1 MKILIL
7 KVQTI
12 GDTLLTTPLIRN
24 LKEHYSD
31 AIIDVMV
38 NEGTE
43 HMLTLNA
50 NINQVIEYKRESYRS
65 LSKLQRLSKNIR
77 LLKKIRRAQYD
88 LVIDLDEGDRG
99 AFITLVSGAKIK
111 VGSSTISSQ
120 FLRSAYTHLLPKR
133 DNRHTVEIN
142 LDPLRLL
149 NIPIIDKRV
158 EIFWS
163 QEDDEFVAKKM
174 LGVKQFIH
182 IHPFSKGWFKDV
194 NIQTTAQIIDYC
206 EQELSIKVVITAAP
220 IQRELDKLDNI
231 LKLCQSK
238 PIDFGS
244 MGTLNLKQTAALN
257 AKSKIFIGVD
267 TAIMHISVANNVPT
281 LAFFGPTAADT
292 WGPWENDLEQA
303 DYHRNGGLQVNGKHR
318 VLSDVRTCLPCNND
332 GCDNNQVSDC
342 LMGLDIDV
350 IKKNINE
357 MIV

>member
-1 MKILIL
+1 VKILIL

-12 GDTLLTTPLIRN
+12 GDTLLITPLIRN

-31 AIIDVMV
+31 SIIDVMV

-65 LSKLQRLSKNIR
+65 LSKLQRLSKNIQ

-99 AFITLVSGAKIK
+99 AFITLVSGAKTK

-133 DNRHTVEIN
+133 GNRHTVEIN
-142 LDPLRLL
+142 LDSLKLL
-149 NIPIIDKRV
+149 NIPIIDKQV

-163 QEDDEFVAKKM
+163 QGDDEFVAKK
-174 LGVKQFIH
+174 LTGIKKFIH

-206 EQELSIKVVITAAP
+206 EQELDIKAVITAAP

-238 PIDFGS
+238 PINLGGRF
-244 MGTLNLKQTAALN
+244 TLKQIAALN
-257 AKSKIFIGVD
+257 SKSKLFIGVD
-267 TAIMHISVANNVPT
+267 TAIMHISAANNVPT
-281 LAFFGPTAADT
+281 LAFFGPTAPDT

-318 VLSDVRTCLPCNND
+318 VFSDVRTCLPCNND

-342 LMGLDIDV
+342 LMGLNIDV

>member
-1 MKILIL
+1 VKILIL

-12 GDTLLTTPLIRN
+12 GDTLLITPLIRN
-24 LKEHYSD
+24 FKEYYSD
-31 AIIDVMV
+31 SIIDVMV

-65 LSKLQRLSKNIR
+65 LSKLQRLSKNIQ

-99 AFITLVSGAKIK
+99 AFITLVSGAKTK
-111 VGSSTISSQ
+111 VGSSTISSK

-142 LDPLRLL
+142 LDSLKLL
-149 NIPIIDKRV
+149 NIPIIDKQV

-163 QEDDEFVAKKM
+163 QEDDEFVAKK
-174 LGVKQFIH
+174 LSGVKQFIH

-194 NIQTTAQIIDYC
+194 NIQTTTQIVDYC
-206 EQELSIKVVITAAP
+206 EQELGIKVVITAAP

-238 PIDFGS
+238 PINLG
-244 MGTLNLKQTAALN
+244 GRLTLKQTAAVN
-257 AKSKIFIGVD
+257 NRSKLFIGVD
-267 TAIMHISVANNVPT
+267 TAIMHISAANNIPT
-281 LAFFGPTAADT
+281 LAFFGPTAPDT

-318 VLSDVRTCLPCNND
+318 VFSDVRTCLPCNND

-342 LMGLDIDV
+342 LMGLNIDV

>member
-1 MKILIL
+1 
-7 KVQTI
+7 VQTI
-12 GDTLLTTPLIRN
+12 GDTLLITPLIRN
-24 LKEHYSD
+24 FKEYYSD
-31 AIIDVMV
+31 SIIDVMV

-65 LSKLQRLSKNIR
+65 LSKLQRLSKNIQ

-99 AFITLVSGAKIK
+99 AFITLVSGAKTK

-133 DNRHTVEIN
+133 GNRHTVEIN
-142 LDPLRLL
+142 LDSLKLL
-149 NIPIIDKRV
+149 NIPIINKQV

-163 QEDDEFVAKKM
+163 KEDDEFVAKK
-174 LGVKQFIH
+174 LTGIKQFIH

-206 EQELSIKVVITAAP
+206 EQELDIKAVITAAP

-238 PIDFGS
+238 PINLG
-244 MGTLNLKQTAALN
+244 GRLTLKQTAAVN
-257 AKSKIFIGVD
+257 NRSKLFIGVD
-267 TAIMHISVANNVPT
+267 TAIMHISAANNVPT
-281 LAFFGPTAADT
+281 LAFFGPTAPDT

-342 LMGLDIDV
+342 LMGLNIDV

>member
-24 LKEHYSD
+24 LKEHYTD

-50 NINQVIEYKRESYRS
+50 NTNQVIEYKRESYRS
-65 LSKLQRLSKNIR
+65 LSKLQRLSKNIQF
-77 LLKKIRRAQYD
+77 LKNIRRSHYD

-99 AFITLVSGAKIK
+99 AFITLVSGAKTK

-120 FLRSAYTHLLPKR
+120 FLRSAYTHLFPRR

-142 LDPLRLL
+142 LDSLKLL
-149 NIPIIDKRV
+149 NIPIIDKQV

-163 QEDDEFVAKKM
+163 QEDDKFVAKK
-174 LGVKQFIH
+174 LSGIKQFIH

-206 EQELSIKVVITAAP
+206 EQELSVKVVITAAP
-220 IQRELDKLDNI
+220 VQRELDKLDNT

-238 PIDFGS
+238 PINLG
-244 MGTLNLKQTAALN
+244 GKLTLKQIAALN
-257 AKSKIFIGVD
+257 SKSKLFIGVD
-267 TAIMHISVANNVPT
+267 TAIMHISAANNVST
-281 LAFFGPTAADT
+281 LAFFGPTAPDT

-318 VLSDVRTCLPCNND
+318 ILSSVRTCLPCNNE

-342 LMGLDIDV
+342 LMGLDIDL

-357 MIV
+357 MMSQ

>member
-1 MKILIL
+1 VKILIL

-12 GDTLLTTPLIRN
+12 GDTLLITPLIRN
-24 LKEHYSD
+24 FKEYYSD
-31 AIIDVMV
+31 SIIDVMV

-65 LSKLQRLSKNIR
+65 LSKLQRLSKNIQ

-99 AFITLVSGAKIK
+99 AFITLVSGAKTK
-111 VGSSTISSQ
+111 VGSSTISSK

-142 LDPLRLL
+142 LDSLKLL
-149 NIPIIDKRV
+149 NIPIIDKQV

-163 QEDDEFVAKKM
+163 QEDDEFVAKK
-174 LGVKQFIH
+174 LSGVKQFIH

-194 NIQTTAQIIDYC
+194 NIQTTTQIVDYC
-206 EQELSIKVVITAAP
+206 EQELGIKVVITAAP

-238 PIDFGS
+238 PINLG
-244 MGTLNLKQTAALN
+244 GRLTLKQTAAVN
-257 AKSKIFIGVD
+257 NRSKLFIGVD
-267 TAIMHISVANNVPT
+267 TAIMHISAANNIPT
-281 LAFFGPTAADT
+281 LAFFGPTAPDT

-318 VLSDVRTCLPCNND
+318 VFSDVRTCLPCNND
-332 GCDNNQVSDC
+332 GCDNNQVSNC

>member
-12 GDTLLTTPLIRN
+12 GDTLLTTPLIKN

-31 AIIDVMV
+31 SIIDVMV

-65 LSKLQRLSKNIR
+65 LSKLQRLSKNIQ

-99 AFITLVSGAKIK
+99 AFITLVSSVKTK

-133 DNRHTVEIN
+133 GNRHTVEIN
-142 LDPLRLL
+142 LDSLKLL
-149 NIPIIDKRV
+149 NIPIIDKQV

-163 QEDDEFVAKKM
+163 QGDDEFVAKK
-174 LGVKQFIH
+174 LTGIKQFIH

-206 EQELSIKVVITAAP
+206 EQELDIRAVITAAP

-238 PIDFGS
+238 PINLGGRF
-244 MGTLNLKQTAALN
+244 TLKQIAALN
-257 AKSKIFIGVD
+257 SKSKLFIGVD
-267 TAIMHISVANNVPT
+267 TAIMHISAANNVPT
-281 LAFFGPTAADT
+281 LAFFGPTAPDT

-318 VLSDVRTCLPCNND
+318 VFSDVRTCLPCNND

-342 LMGLDIDV
+342 LMGLNIDV

>member
-12 GDTLLTTPLIRN
+12 GDTLLITPLIRN

-31 AIIDVMV
+31 SIIDVMV

-65 LSKLQRLSKNIR
+65 LSKLQRLSKNIQ

-99 AFITLVSGAKIK
+99 AFITLVSGAKTK

-133 DNRHTVEIN
+133 GNRHTVEIN
-142 LDPLRLL
+142 LDSLKLL
-149 NIPIIDKRV
+149 NIPIINKQV

-163 QEDDEFVAKKM
+163 KEDDEFVAKK
-174 LGVKQFIH
+174 LTGIKQFIH

-206 EQELSIKVVITAAP
+206 EQELDIKAVITAAP

-238 PIDFGS
+238 PINLG
-244 MGTLNLKQTAALN
+244 GRLTLKQTAAVN
-257 AKSKIFIGVD
+257 NRSKLFIGVD
-267 TAIMHISVANNVPT
+267 TAIMHISAANNVPT
-281 LAFFGPTAADT
+281 LAFFGPTAPDT

-318 VLSDVRTCLPCNND
+318 VFSDVRTCLPCNND

-342 LMGLDIDV
+342 LMGLNIDV

>member
-12 GDTLLTTPLIRN
+12 GDTLLITPLIRN
-24 LKEHYSD
+24 FKEYYSD
-31 AIIDVMV
+31 SIIDVMV

-65 LSKLQRLSKNIR
+65 LSKLQRLSKNIQ

-99 AFITLVSGAKIK
+99 AFITLVSGAKTK

-133 DNRHTVEIN
+133 GNRHTVEIN
-142 LDPLRLL
+142 LDSLKLL
-149 NIPIIDKRV
+149 NIPIIDKQV

-163 QEDDEFVAKKM
+163 QGDDEFVAKK
-174 LGVKQFIH
+174 LTGIKKFIH

-206 EQELSIKVVITAAP
+206 EQELDIRAVITAAP

-238 PIDFGS
+238 PINLG
-244 MGTLNLKQTAALN
+244 GRLTLKQTAAVN
-257 AKSKIFIGVD
+257 NRSKLFIGVD
-267 TAIMHISVANNVPT
+267 TAIMHISAANNIPT
-281 LAFFGPTAADT
+281 LAFFGPTAPDT

-318 VLSDVRTCLPCNND
+318 VFSDVRTCLPCNND

-342 LMGLDIDV
+342 LMGLNIDV

>member
-12 GDTLLTTPLIRN
+12 GDTLLTTPLIKN

-31 AIIDVMV
+31 SIIDVMV

-65 LSKLQRLSKNIR
+65 LSKLQRLSKNIQ

-99 AFITLVSGAKIK
+99 AFITLVSSVKTK

-133 DNRHTVEIN
+133 GNRHTVEIN
-142 LDPLRLL
+142 LGSLKLL
-149 NIPIIDKRV
+149 NIPIIDKQV

-163 QEDDEFVAKKM
+163 QGDDEFVAKK
-174 LGVKQFIH
+174 LTGIKQFIH

-206 EQELSIKVVITAAP
+206 EQELDIRAVITAAP

-238 PIDFGS
+238 PINLGGRF
-244 MGTLNLKQTAALN
+244 TLKQIAALN
-257 AKSKIFIGVD
+257 SKSKLFIGVD
-267 TAIMHISVANNVPT
+267 TAIMHISAANNVPT
-281 LAFFGPTAADT
+281 LAFFGPTAPDT

-318 VLSDVRTCLPCNND
+318 VFSDVRTCLPCNND

-342 LMGLDIDV
+342 LMGLNIDV

>member
-12 GDTLLTTPLIRN
+12 GDTLLTTPLIKN

-31 AIIDVMV
+31 SIIDVMV

-65 LSKLQRLSKNIR
+65 LSKLQRLSKNIQ

-99 AFITLVSGAKIK
+99 AFITLVSGVKTK

-133 DNRHTVEIN
+133 GNRHTVEIN
-142 LDPLRLL
+142 LDSLKLL
-149 NIPIIDKRV
+149 NIPIIDKQV

-163 QEDDEFVAKKM
+163 QGDDEFVAKK
-174 LGVKQFIH
+174 LTGIKQFIH

-206 EQELSIKVVITAAP
+206 EQELDIRAVITAAP

-238 PIDFGS
+238 PINLGGRF
-244 MGTLNLKQTAALN
+244 TLKQIAALN
-257 AKSKIFIGVD
+257 SKSKLFIGVD
-267 TAIMHISVANNVPT
+267 TAIMHISAANNVPT
-281 LAFFGPTAADT
+281 LAFFGPTAPDT

-318 VLSDVRTCLPCNND
+318 VFSDVRTCLPCNND

-342 LMGLDIDV
+342 LMGLNIDV

>member
-1 MKILIL
+1 VKILIL

-12 GDTLLTTPLIRN
+12 GDTLLITPLIRN
-24 LKEHYSD
+24 FKEYYSD
-31 AIIDVMV
+31 SIIDVMV

-65 LSKLQRLSKNIR
+65 LSKLQRLSKNIQ

-99 AFITLVSGAKIK
+99 AFITLVSGAKTK

-133 DNRHTVEIN
+133 GNRHTVEIN
-142 LDPLRLL
+142 LDSLKLL
-149 NIPIIDKRV
+149 NIPIIDKQV

-163 QEDDEFVAKKM
+163 QGDDEFVAKK
-174 LGVKQFIH
+174 LTGIKKFIH

-206 EQELSIKVVITAAP
+206 EQELDIRAVITAAP

-238 PIDFGS
+238 PINLGGRF
-244 MGTLNLKQTAALN
+244 TLKQIAALN
-257 AKSKIFIGVD
+257 SKSKLFIGVD
-267 TAIMHISVANNVPT
+267 TAIMHISAANNVPT
-281 LAFFGPTAADT
+281 LAFFGPTAPDT

-303 DYHRNGGLQVNGKHR
+303 NYHRNGGLQVNGKHR

-332 GCDNNQVSDC
+332 GCDNSQISDC
-342 LMGLDIDV
+342 LMGLDIDL

-357 MIV
+357 MVA

>member
-12 GDTLLTTPLIRN
+12 GDTLLITPLIKS
-24 LKEHYSD
+24 LKEHHSD
-31 AIIDVMV
+31 VIIDVMV

-50 NINQVIEYKRESYRS
+50 NINQVIEYKKESYRS
-65 LSKLQRLSKNIR
+65 LSKLQRLLKNIQ
-77 LLKKIRRAQYD
+77 LLKKIKRAQYD

-99 AFITLVSGAKIK
+99 AFITLVSGAKTKI
-111 VGSSTISSQ
+111 GSSTISSQ
-120 FLRSAYTHLLPKR
+120 FLRSTYTHLLPKR

-142 LDPLRLL
+142 LDSLKLL
-149 NIPIIDKRV
+149 NIPIINKQV

-163 QEDDEFVAKKM
+163 KEDDEFVAKK
-174 LGVKQFIH
+174 LTGIKQFIH

-194 NIQTTAQIIDYC
+194 HIQTTAQIIDYC
-206 EQELSIKVVITAAP
+206 EQELDIKAVITAAP

-238 PIDFGS
+238 PINLG
-244 MGTLNLKQTAALN
+244 GRLTLKQTAAVN
-257 AKSKIFIGVD
+257 NRSKLFIGVD
-267 TAIMHISVANNVPT
+267 TAIMHISAANNVPT
-281 LAFFGPTAADT
+281 LAFFGPTAPDT

-318 VLSDVRTCLPCNND
+318 VLSDIRKCLPCNND
-332 GCDNNQVSDC
+332 GCDNDLVSDC
-342 LMGLDIDV
+342 LMRLDIET
-350 IKKNINE
+350 IKKNINK
-357 MIV
+357 MLSQ

>member
-12 GDTLLTTPLIRN
+12 GDTLLITPLIKN

-65 LSKLQRLSKNIR
+65 LSKLQRLSKNIQ

-99 AFITLVSGAKIK
+99 AFITLVSGAKTK
-111 VGSSTISSQ
+111 VGSSTISSK

-133 DNRHTVEIN
+133 DNRRTVEIN
-142 LDPLRLL
+142 LDSLKLL
-149 NIPIIDKRV
+149 NIPIIDKQV

-163 QEDDEFVAKKM
+163 QEDDEFVAKK
-174 LGVKQFIH
+174 LSGVKQFIH

-194 NIQTTAQIIDYC
+194 NIQTTTQIVDYC
-206 EQELSIKVVITAAP
+206 EQELGIKVVITAAP

-231 LKLCQSK
+231 LKLCKSR
-238 PIDFGS
+238 PINLG
-244 MGTLNLKQTAALN
+244 GKLTLKQTSALN
-257 AKSKIFIGVD
+257 KRSKLFIGVD
-267 TAIMHISVANNVPT
+267 TAIMHISAANNTPT
-281 LAFFGPTAADT
+281 LAFFGPTAPDT

-318 VLSDVRTCLPCNND
+318 VFSDVRTCLPCNND
-332 GCDNNQVSDC
+332 GCDNNQVSNC

>member
-1 MKILIL
+1 VKILIL

-12 GDTLLTTPLIRN
+12 GDTLLITPLIRN
-24 LKEHYSD
+24 FKEYYSD
-31 AIIDVMV
+31 SIIDVMV

-65 LSKLQRLSKNIR
+65 LSKLQRLSKNIQ

-99 AFITLVSGAKIK
+99 AFITLVSGAKTK
-111 VGSSTISSQ
+111 VGSSTISSK

-133 DNRHTVEIN
+133 DNRRTVEIN
-142 LDPLRLL
+142 LDSLKLL
-149 NIPIIDKRV
+149 NIPIIDKQV

-163 QEDDEFVAKKM
+163 QEDDEFVAKK
-174 LGVKQFIH
+174 LSGVKQFIH

-194 NIQTTAQIIDYC
+194 NIQTTTQIVDYC
-206 EQELSIKVVITAAP
+206 EQELGIKVVITAAP

-238 PIDFGS
+238 PINLG
-244 MGTLNLKQTAALN
+244 GRLTLKQTAAVN
-257 AKSKIFIGVD
+257 NRSKLFIGVD
-267 TAIMHISVANNVPT
+267 TAIMHISAANNIPT
-281 LAFFGPTAADT
+281 LAFFGPTAPDT

-318 VLSDVRTCLPCNND
+318 VFSDVRTCLPCNND
-332 GCDNNQVSDC
+332 GCDNNQVSNC

>member
-12 GDTLLTTPLIRN
+12 GDTLLITPLIRN
-24 LKEHYSD
+24 FKEYYSD
-31 AIIDVMV
+31 SIIDVMV

-65 LSKLQRLSKNIR
+65 LSKLQRLSKNIQ

-99 AFITLVSGAKIK
+99 AFITLVSGAKTK

-133 DNRHTVEIN
+133 GNRHTVEIN
-142 LDPLRLL
+142 LDSLKLL
-149 NIPIIDKRV
+149 NIPIIDKQV

-163 QEDDEFVAKKM
+163 QGDDEFVAKK
-174 LGVKQFIH
+174 LTGIKKFIH

-206 EQELSIKVVITAAP
+206 EQELDIRAVITAAP

-238 PIDFGS
+238 PINLGGRF
-244 MGTLNLKQTAALN
+244 TLKQIAALN
-257 AKSKIFIGVD
+257 SKSKLFIGVD
-267 TAIMHISVANNVPT
+267 TAIMHISAANNVPT
-281 LAFFGPTAADT
+281 LAFFGPTAPDT

-303 DYHRNGGLQVNGKHR
+303 NYHRNGGLQVNGKHR

-342 LMGLDIDV
+342 LMGLDIHI

>member
-12 GDTLLTTPLIRN
+12 GDTLLITPLIRN
-24 LKEHYSD
+24 FKEYYSD
-31 AIIDVMV
+31 SIIDVMV

-65 LSKLQRLSKNIR
+65 LSKLQRLSKNIQ

-99 AFITLVSGAKIK
+99 AFITLVSGAKTK

-133 DNRHTVEIN
+133 GNRHTVEIN
-142 LDPLRLL
+142 LDSLKLL
-149 NIPIIDKRV
+149 NIPIIDKQV

-163 QEDDEFVAKKM
+163 QGDDEFVAKK
-174 LGVKQFIH
+174 LSGVKQFIH

-206 EQELSIKVVITAAP
+206 EQELDIRAVITAAP

-238 PIDFGS
+238 PINLGGRF
-244 MGTLNLKQTAALN
+244 TLKQIAALN
-257 AKSKIFIGVD
+257 SKSKLFIGVD
-267 TAIMHISVANNVPT
+267 TAIMHISAANNVPT
-281 LAFFGPTAADT
+281 LAFFGPTAPDT

-318 VLSDVRTCLPCNND
+318 VFSDVRTCLPCNND

-342 LMGLDIDV
+342 LMGLNIDV

>member
-1 MKILIL
+1 VKILIL

-12 GDTLLTTPLIRN
+12 GDTLLITPLIRN
-24 LKEHYSD
+24 FKEYYSD
-31 AIIDVMV
+31 SIIDVMV

-65 LSKLQRLSKNIR
+65 LSKLQRLSKNIQ
-77 LLKKIRRAQYD
+77 LLKKIRQAKYD

-99 AFITLVSGAKIK
+99 AFITLISGAKTKI
-111 VGSSTISSQ
+111 GSSAISSH

-142 LDPLRLL
+142 LDSLRLL
-149 NIPIIDKRV
+149 NTPIIDKKV

-163 QEDDEFVAKKM
+163 QEDDEFVAKKL

-206 EQELSIKVVITAAP
+206 EQELDIKAVITAAP
-220 IQRELDKLDNI
+220 IQRELDKLDDI

-238 PIDFGS
+238 PINLGGGF
-244 MGTLNLKQTAALN
+244 TLKQIAALN
-257 AKSKIFIGVD
+257 SKSKLFIGVD
-267 TAIMHISVANNVPT
+267 TAIMHISAANNIPT
-281 LAFFGPTAADT
+281 LAFFGPTAPDT
-292 WGPWENDLEQA
+292 WGPWENDLKQA

-332 GCDNNQVSDC
+332 GCDNNLVSDC
-342 LMGLDIDV
+342 LMGLDIDF
-350 IKKNINE
+350 IKKNIND
-357 MIV
+357 MIVS

>member
-1 MKILIL
+1 
-7 KVQTI
+7 
-12 GDTLLTTPLIRN
+12 
-24 LKEHYSD
+24 
-31 AIIDVMV
+31 
-38 NEGTE
+38 
-43 HMLTLNA
+43 
-50 NINQVIEYKRESYRS
+50 VIEYKRESYRS
-65 LSKLQRLSKNIR
+65 LSKLQRLSKNIQ

-99 AFITLVSGAKIK
+99 AFITLVSGAKTK

-133 DNRHTVEIN
+133 GNRHTVEIN
-142 LDPLRLL
+142 LDSLKLL
-149 NIPIIDKRV
+149 NIPIIDKQV

-163 QEDDEFVAKKM
+163 QGDDEFVAKK
-174 LGVKQFIH
+174 LTGIKKFIH

-206 EQELSIKVVITAAP
+206 EQELDIRAVITAAP

-238 PIDFGS
+238 PINLGGRF
-244 MGTLNLKQTAALN
+244 TLKQIAALN
-257 AKSKIFIGVD
+257 SKSKLFIGVD
-267 TAIMHISVANNVPT
+267 TAIMHISAANNVPT
-281 LAFFGPTAADT
+281 LAFFGPTAPDT

-318 VLSDVRTCLPCNND
+318 VFSDVRTCLPCNND

-342 LMGLDIDV
+342 LMGLNIDV

>member
-1 MKILIL
+1 VKILIL

-12 GDTLLTTPLIRN
+12 GDTLLITPLIRN
-24 LKEHYSD
+24 FKEYYSD
-31 AIIDVMV
+31 SIIDVMV

-65 LSKLQRLSKNIR
+65 LSKLQRLSKNIQ

-99 AFITLVSGAKIK
+99 AFITLVSGAKTK
-111 VGSSTISSQ
+111 VGSSTISSK

-142 LDPLRLL
+142 LDSLKLL
-149 NIPIIDKRV
+149 NIPIIGKQV

-163 QEDDEFVAKKM
+163 QEDDEFVAKK
-174 LGVKQFIH
+174 LSGVKQFIH

-194 NIQTTAQIIDYC
+194 NIQTTTQIVDYC
-206 EQELSIKVVITAAP
+206 EQELGIKVVITAAP

-238 PIDFGS
+238 PINLG
-244 MGTLNLKQTAALN
+244 GRLTLKQTAAVN
-257 AKSKIFIGVD
+257 NRSKLFIGVD
-267 TAIMHISVANNVPT
+267 TAIMHISAANNIPT
-281 LAFFGPTAADT
+281 LAFFGPTAPDT

-318 VLSDVRTCLPCNND
+318 VFSDVRTCLPCNND

-342 LMGLDIDV
+342 LMGLNIDV

>member
-1 MKILIL
+1 VKILIL

-12 GDTLLTTPLIRN
+12 GDTLLITPLIRN
-24 LKEHYSD
+24 FKEYYSD
-31 AIIDVMV
+31 SIIDVMV

-65 LSKLQRLSKNIR
+65 LSKLQRLSKNIQ

-99 AFITLVSGAKIK
+99 AFITLVSGAKTK
-111 VGSSTISSQ
+111 VGSSTISSK

-142 LDPLRLL
+142 LDSLKLL
-149 NIPIIDKRV
+149 NIPIIDKQV

-163 QEDDEFVAKKM
+163 QEDDEFVAKK
-174 LGVKQFIH
+174 LSGVKQFIH

-194 NIQTTAQIIDYC
+194 NIQTTTQIVDYC
-206 EQELSIKVVITAAP
+206 EQKLGIKVVITAAP

-238 PIDFGS
+238 PINLG
-244 MGTLNLKQTAALN
+244 GRLTLKQTAAVN
-257 AKSKIFIGVD
+257 NRSKLFIGVD
-267 TAIMHISVANNVPT
+267 TAIMHISAANNIPT
-281 LAFFGPTAADT
+281 LAFFGPTAPDT

-303 DYHRNGGLQVNGKHR
+303 DYHRKEGQQVNGKHR
-318 VLSDVRTCLPCNND
+318 VISDVKTCLPCNND
-332 GCDNNQVSDC
+332 GCDNSQVSDC
-342 LMGLDIDV
+342 LMGIDIDV
-350 IKKNINE
+350 IKKNIKE
-357 MIV
+357 MMSQ

>member
-1 MKILIL
+1 VKILIL

-12 GDTLLTTPLIRN
+12 GDTLLITPLIKN

-65 LSKLQRLSKNIR
+65 LSKLQRLSKNIQ

-99 AFITLVSGAKIK
+99 AFITLVSGAKTK

-120 FLRSAYTHLLPKR
+120 FLRSTYTHLLPKR
-133 DNRHTVEIN
+133 GNRHTVEIN
-142 LDPLRLL
+142 LDSLKLL
-149 NIPIIDKRV
+149 NLPIINKQV

-163 QEDDEFVAKKM
+163 KEDDEFIAKK
-174 LGVKQFIH
+174 LSGVKQFIH

-194 NIQTTAQIIDYC
+194 NIQTAAQIIDYC
-206 EQELSIKVVITAAP
+206 EQELDIKAVITAAP
-220 IQRELDKLDNI
+220 IQRELDKLDDI

-238 PIDFGS
+238 PINLGGRF
-244 MGTLNLKQTAALN
+244 TLKQIAALN
-257 AKSKIFIGVD
+257 SKSKLFIGVD
-267 TAIMHISVANNVPT
+267 TAIMHISAANNVPT
-281 LAFFGPTAADT
+281 LAFFGPTAPDT

-303 DYHRNGGLQVNGKHR
+303 NYHRNGGLQVNGKHR

-332 GCDNNQVSDC
+332 GCDNNQVSNC
-342 LMGLDIDV
+342 LMGLDIHI

-357 MIV
+357 MVA